1 MPKRDPD
8 LLVQDMLDATRK
20 IEMYTAGLDHAAFLR
35 DEKTADAVVR
45 NLEVLGEAARQMPDD
60 FTSANVWLLLIMYLH
75 SIANNSSSRAESSLA
90 SRSLTFLLT
99 MSSMLR
105 SGFRTNCGFNTAKSK
120 LPLVPFRSRS
130 AYGW

>member
-60 FTSANVWLLLIMYLH
+60 FTKQNPNVPWNQ
-75 SIANNSSSRAESSLA
+75 IAGLRNRIVHDYFGLDLEIIWQIIQHDLPTLKAQLQKLA
-90 SRSLTFLLT
+90 
-99 MSSMLR
+99 
-105 SGFRTNCGFNTAKSK
+105 
-120 LPLVPFRSRS
+120 
-130 AYGW
+130 